1 MHRAGLRDE
10 KLIRWEK
17 RVERESAE
25 SVGEGLRLLTEEC
38 FYYGGLYC
46 EGKNISN
53 TMSHLRDFQTK
64 GTGLDTVRFT
74 FLKDNADPQLL
85 QLEMR

>member
-1 MHRAGLRDE
+1 M
-10 KLIRWEK
+10 
-17 RVERESAE
+17 ERESLE
-25 SVGEGLRLLTEEC
+25 SVGEGLRLHAEEH
-38 FYYGGLYC
+38 FYYGGFYC

-53 TMSHLRDFQTK
+53 TMSHLRDFQTE
-64 GTGLDTVRFT
+64 GTGFDTVRFT

>member
-1 MHRAGLRDE
+1 MRRAGLRDE
-10 KLIRWEK
+10 KLIKWEK
-17 RVERESAE
+17 RVERESE
-25 SVGEGLRLLTEEC
+25 QSVGEGLRLLAEEC
-38 FYYGGLYC
+38 FYHGGLYC